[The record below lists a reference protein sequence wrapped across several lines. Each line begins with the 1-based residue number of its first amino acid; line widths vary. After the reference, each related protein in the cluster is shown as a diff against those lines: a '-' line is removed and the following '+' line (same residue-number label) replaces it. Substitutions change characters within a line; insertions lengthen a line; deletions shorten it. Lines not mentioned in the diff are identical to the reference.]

1 MNLLKQFFM
10 RKSWLLCCFMLL
22 GAMYGSGQGV
32 IYKYRVADDDVI
44 AANDIFYG
52 TSGETWK
59 HNDNWPLKLGL
70 KASLMTPYGVKYEHQ
85 DTTITPYPAPEQD
98 TGIITLRVLE
108 LDLKYNDLS
117 GGNLPGFSLERLTYA
132 RFSGNALSSVGVIV
146 APRLSTLVLSDN
158 SISAFPAFN
167 LPGLAKLELDF
178 NSLTSIPLQID
189 YPNLRVFNIS
199 YNQIS
204 GGLPNWD
211 LPSMREFYATGNS
224 FTGSIPSFNFPEIE
238 IFNVSN
244 NDLTG
249 TVPDFS
255 WPKLI
260 RIDVSN
266 NQLSGDLPDMTA
278 PSLRQYRFGYNQFT
292 GNLKNV
298 DYPELEDLSLYYNDL
313 DGIIEASLDLPN
325 LTYLGLEANELTGPL
340 PNFNLPSLQE
350 INLDFNHISG
360 PFPNAD
366 MPDLKRILIWQNNI
380 ESLPDF
386 TSSSPQLHDLRCVA
400 NRLEFDDLIPYVG
413 LSTFLYGVQQDVDM
427 YAVAIG
433 DSFRLSVNVGGQ
445 GNEYEWWGYGQV
457 IEESGTDEYMIVN
470 TEDPSLYHC
479 RITNPMLSDLTLH
492 SVLASTPISKCW
504 NNGLFD
510 VCLLGSDAKWEEGD
524 DKNEIKSTWPLV
536 INDFVYF
543 DGVFQLDTVDL
554 AVKINGMFFLK
565 NIPLPG
571 GNAGNFTLAQG
582 EYELSLA
589 GSDGVITGF
598 INDALSTYVPEIGG
612 LKIKLDN
619 LQLVGG
625 MNANGVSL
633 AFEVS
638 FNNITPSCGNTSG
651 QTTKIK
657 IEGLAITSQGISVD
671 GLEVADMG
679 FAPGFCLKQLV
690 AAYDQG
696 QDKLS
701 FGLTILT
708 PFIEVGGGLGF
719 LSGELDSI
727 AMRAVLQNHII
738 PIANTGVG
746 IIGCEGRINS
756 IVNPPWNMRF
766 GGIFSS
772 VLSDD
777 LFQLTTSVEYIPPA
791 EIKIEAGDGKFFN
804 PPYYDDWWQIEG
816 GIYGSIDLRS
826 NKMQI
831 GGTVKLAPYE
841 DGNDKKFMGNGSI
854 DLSYRST
861 SQGVFLGKFSGML
874 TIPEF
879 SSTFPFDWLSAKV
892 GLPYSASGD
901 GLLLYKAQ
909 KPQSSFLIG
918 NIDLGGRIGQVQ
930 YRVEFGKPYDDPDFF
945 SLLTV
950 AGDVTRGPAGAFDH
964 TFVTPEGA
972 NMAIITVANNTILPD
987 VSLFKPDGTEINESN
1002 PTDDAEIDRDASA
1015 HKTFWTLY
1023 DPPAG
1028 LWTVSP
1034 NVEST
1039 VDVYFFM
1046 DASEFAI
1053 EATIEVNGIHVSWD
1067 ATLFIEGD
1075 SIDFFA
1081 DDDQDDYDG
1090 TYVMTADASGGEAI
1104 IPNELIESECY
1115 FALHVM
1121 AHHNQNI
1128 QLAYAEQFFE
1138 SNSGAFAPPTDI
1150 DVQFDAQT
1158 LQIEVTWTPS
1168 THPDIAGYVVQLV
1181 ENNIARTIGM
1191 PYSDESAFVYQLA
1204 EYNGQTLV
1212 FYAYGSGGEVS
1223 CRSAEFDLISSGVE
1237 VVKDPVLINNLLIY
1251 PNPFSDVFTIR
1262 LTSDTR
1268 QTGVLRVYN
1277 EQGILARSI
1286 EGLNILEGVNEFYVS
1301 MRDFVPGHYF
1311 VAFYGDHTTLIGKA
1325 ILMR

>member
-1 MNLLKQFFM
+1 M
-10 RKSWLLCCFMLL
+10 RKFWLLCCFMLV
-22 GAMYGSGQGV
+22 GAMYGIGQGV
-32 IYKYRVADDDVI
+32 VYQYRVAADDVE
-44 AANDIFYG
+44 AANDIYYG
-52 TSGETWK
+52 TSGMTWK
-59 HNDNWPLKLGL
+59 HNDDWPLKGGITPT
-70 KASLMTPYGVKYEHQ
+70 LMIPYGVKYEHQ
-85 DTTITPYPAPEQD
+85 DTTITPYPAPEKD
-98 TGIITLRVLE
+98 TGIIDIRVLE

-117 GGNLPGFSLERLTYA
+117 GGHLPGFSLERLTHA
-132 RFSGNALSSVGVIV
+132 SFSGNNLSSVGAIV
-146 APRLSTLVLSDN
+146 APRLSTLNLRDN
-158 SISAFPAFN
+158 SISVFPAFD

-178 NSLTSIPLQID
+178 NSLTSIPIQID
-189 YPNLRVFNIS
+189 YPSLRVFNIS

-211 LPSMREFYATGNS
+211 IPSMREFYATGNN
-224 FTGSIPSFNFPEIE
+224 FTGSIPLFNFPEIE

-255 WPKLI
+255 WPNLI
-260 RIDVSN
+260 IIDVSN
-266 NQLSGDLPDMTA
+266 NQLSGELPDMTA
-278 PSLRQYRFGYNQFT
+278 PLLRRYNFGYNQFT

-298 DYPELEDLSLYYNDL
+298 DYPELENLSLYYNDL

-325 LTYLGLEANELTGPL
+325 LTYLGLEANALTGPL
-340 PNFNLPSLQE
+340 PDFNLPSLEE
-350 INLDFNHISG
+350 IVLDFNHISG
-360 PFPNAD
+360 PFPNGD
-366 MPDLKRILIWQNNI
+366 MPDLKRILIWRNNI

-386 TSSSPQLHDLRCVA
+386 RAGSPQLYDLRCVS
-400 NRLEFDDLIPYVG
+400 NRLEFDDLLPYVG
-413 LSTFLYGVQQDVDM
+413 LSTFLYGSQQDVDM

-433 DSFRLSVNVGGQ
+433 DSIRLSVDVGGQ
-445 GNEYEWWGYGQV
+445 GNAYEWWGHGQV
-457 IEESGTDEYMIVN
+457 IEQSGTDEYMIVD
-470 TEDPSLYHC
+470 TEDPIHYHC
-479 RITNPMLSDLTLH
+479 RITNPILADLTLY

-504 NNGLFD
+504 NNGFFD
-510 VCLLGSDAKWEEGD
+510 VCLLGSDANWEEGD
-524 DKNEIKSTWPLV
+524 NKNEIKSTWPLV
-536 INDFVYF
+536 INDFIYF
-543 DGVFQLDTVDL
+543 DGVFVLDTVDL
-554 AVKINGMFFLK
+554 EVKINGRFFLK

-571 GNAGNFTLAQG
+571 GNVGNFTLSQG
-582 EYELSLA
+582 EYVLSLA

-612 LKIKLDN
+612 LKIKLNN

-625 MNANGVSL
+625 LNANGVSL

-657 IEGLAITSQGISVD
+657 IEGLAITSEGISVD

-690 AAYDQG
+690 AAYDQD

-719 LSGELDSI
+719 LSGALDSI

-738 PIANTGVG
+738 PIANTGIG

-777 LFQLTTSVEYIPPA
+777 LFQLTTSVEYIPPS

-816 GIYGSIDLRS
+816 GIYGSIDLRA

-841 DGNDKKFMGNGSI
+841 DDNEKKFMGNGSI

-861 SQGVFLGKFSGML
+861 TQGVFLGKFSGML

-879 SSTFPFDWLSAKV
+879 STTFPFDWLSAKV

-901 GLLLYKAQ
+901 GLLLYK
-909 KPQSSFLIG
+909 PQSRFLIG

-930 YRVEFGKPYDDPDFF
+930 YRVEFAQPYDHPDFF
-945 SLLTV
+945 TLLTV

-964 TFVTPEGA
+964 TFVTPERT
-972 NMAIITVANNTILPD
+972 NMAVISVANNTILPD
-987 VSLFKPDGTEINESN
+987 VSLFKPDGTEIDESN
-1002 PTDDAEIDRDASA
+1002 PTDDAEIDKDASA

-1023 DPPAG
+1023 NPPAG

-1034 NVEST
+1034 DVEST
-1039 VDVYFFM
+1039 VDVFFFM
-1046 DASEFAI
+1046 DESEFAI
-1053 EATIEVNGIHVSWD
+1053 EATIETNGIHVSWD

-1081 DDDQDDYDG
+1081 DDDQFDYDG
-1090 TYVMTADASGGEAI
+1090 TYLMTADASGGEAM
-1104 IPNELIESECY
+1104 IPNALIESECY
-1115 FALHVM
+1115 FALHVL

-1128 QLAYAEQFFE
+1128 HLAYAEQFFE
-1138 SNSGAFAPPTDI
+1138 NSSGGFGPPTDI
-1150 DVQFDAQT
+1150 DVQFNAQT
-1158 LQIEVTWTPS
+1158 LRIEVTWTPS

-1191 PYSDESAFVYQLA
+1191 PYSDQSTFVYQLE

-1212 FYAYGSGGEVS
+1212 FYAYGNGGEVS
-1223 CRSAEFDLISSGVE
+1223 CGSAEFDLVSSGVE
-1237 VVKDPVLINNLLIY
+1237 VVKDPAFINDLLIY
-1251 PNPFSDVFTIR
+1251 PNPFSGICTIR
-1262 LTSDTR
+1262 IACQSSQKGMVKVYTI
-1268 QTGVLRVYN
+1268 QGVLVKTLGPLSLL
-1277 EQGILARSI
+1277 Q
-1286 EGLNILEGVNEFYVS
+1286 GVNELALS
-1301 MRDFVPGHYF
+1301 MTDMMQGSYF
-1311 VAFYGDHTTLIGKA
+1311 IVYSGNDTVLTSNVILIK
-1325 ILMR
+1325 